1 MTEKPSCMIK
11 YGIFVSYLLRR
22 VSGVGGGLL
31 LPKCLISGLGAYV
44 FQKIINGSYHEIY
57 GVFFFN

>member
-11 YGIFVSYLLRR
+11 YGIFVSYLLGR

-44 FQKIINGSYHEIY
+44 LQKIING
-57 GVFFFN
+57 